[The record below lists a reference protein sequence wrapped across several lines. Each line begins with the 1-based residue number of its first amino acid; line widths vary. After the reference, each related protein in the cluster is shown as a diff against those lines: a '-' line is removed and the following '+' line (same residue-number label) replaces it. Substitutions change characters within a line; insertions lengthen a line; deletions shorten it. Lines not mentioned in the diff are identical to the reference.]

1 MSNDVDNKV
10 VTMTF
15 DNAKFAAKME
25 ETIKGLEKL
34 NQSLKMVEGVKGM
47 ADAQKQVNSF
57 KMDGVKKTV
66 ADAQGAMGKFNATPV
81 VNAVADA
88 QGAVNKFD
96 ASNMGDQADGVSA
109 KWVAM
114 AAGIFAVVSGLVT
127 QIGGKLASV
136 GSSFTLG
143 PLKDG
148 FSEYQTNI
156 GAIQTILANTDR
168 FGTKLPEVT
177 ANLDELNEYSDKTIY
192 NFGEMVKNIGL
203 FTNAGI
209 RVGDATSMIKG
220 FSNAAAASGT
230 TAEGAASA
238 AYQLSQALSTGT
250 IRLMDWR
257 SLSNVGMGNKNMQQ
271 GIIEL
276 AQSMGTLDKAGLS
289 AEDVTKDFTGT
300 LEKGW
305 LSADVMSNYLK
316 IMAGD
321 MSDAEL
327 ATLGL
332 DKAQIEWFKRQQ
344 KIAEESATKVRT
356 FTQLIGTVKESIGSG
371 WSETFRTVIGDFEGA
386 TTLFTGINNTIG
398 GIVGKSAEHRNN
410 LLKIWAN
417 FGGRNIA
424 IEGVIRTW
432 AALLAVIKPVQK
444 AFRDVFP
451 KVGVGQLM
459 RATKMFRDF
468 TKTLMPA
475 KETTMAMTRIFRGLF
490 SIIKIGVTVLWE
502 IGKLVVSVFR
512 DAFGGTVR
520 SGIVPFAASL
530 GDVITNFSKFLSEGG
545 RLKNFF
551 ANLQTAIHHVL
562 GPFKGLIQI
571 FIAIGKLAG
580 AVFGGAMRIVIDIFR
595 ELFGSTAG
603 KSKSAGKGIADFFDK
618 ITRGTIYAVYY
629 IQQFTTKIENAL
641 NSLHDFL
648 GMIKDPGEAFAQL
661 KDAFMGGFENPFAKV
676 NATGILGTMI
686 KVGQAVAKVKAIF
699 DEFMYT
705 LTSGF
710 TQDEG
715 TPVELFALRIR
726 NAAKEI
732 IDTLS
737 GIKETLLGTDFGEA
751 GKAIFDG
758 IKKSVTEADWLGM
771 LSDVGHKLY
780 ESFMTAIDAHSPS
793 RMFMDAAL
801 AIPQG
806 IAEGIKNGWDAI
818 KGAFS
823 WIGDKMHELF
833 GGIGDAL
840 ASDNL
845 EKAVKSGAILG
856 LVKIGLNI
864 SSLFK
869 NFGGAAKAFRN
880 TMKSVTG
887 AMDQAKDTL
896 GTYQKTL
903 RWNIL
908 KKIAISVGLLAA
920 SMIAMSFID
929 PTKLATGAAAVG
941 AALLGITASMRS
953 MDKVGMGAKKM
964 VAMAHMIRTMAIS
977 ILILAAAVKIL
988 GDMKDRG
995 DLVQGLAGVYALM
1008 AGLAGAVALMDGQ
1021 KLKMVGVAATLLGLA
1036 AAILLLTFAV
1046 KTLGK
1051 MNDKGDLAQGLLA
1064 VGLLLGGLG
1073 AAIRLMGSSVEL
1085 SGVALALLA
1094 ISISML
1100 LLARAVKSMGELEGD
1115 NIKRGLIGLAGGL
1128 AIILA
1133 ALAVMKKLELEKAS
1147 LGLLAMSFALKGIAK
1162 VVQIFGDMKGGDL
1175 AKGLVGL
1182 GVALALVAAAIYAVG
1197 EVAIGAVGI
1206 LIAAYALVVLADAVK
1221 KFAEMK
1227 FGDVAKGI
1235 GLMVGSL
1242 LALGI
1247 TMAILGVL
1255 SPLMLAF
1262 GLALVFVGV
1271 GVLAFGAGAWLLAN
1285 AIKHLTEAGSDGLDL
1300 FMKAMDTFVGAMPHW
1315 LGVLGDAVVEGI
1327 KHFLSGTPE
1336 LIDLL
1341 GVVIGKLLDVANE
1354 NLPKVFEILDTVLQ
1368 GCIQLIKDSTQGWVE
1383 AGIGLLQALL
1393 DGLGENAE
1401 GLAESAVELI
1411 LSLMDALSTAIDE
1424 HAEELGEKG
1433 RKLAKSIL
1441 DGIIN
1446 VFVPESLQE
1455 AIGNV
1460 VNGMV
1465 DWFKNLLGIQSPS
1478 TVFAG
1483 FGGDILQ
1490 GLINGLGG
1498 MLGAVLN
1505 FFITLPGKI
1514 FGALGDLLSFLW
1526 SKGSDLISGLWNG
1539 AKAIWDSVYGW
1550 VTGLAGKALTALGN
1564 TLSTLSQKG
1573 RDLLQGLWNGAKTV
1587 WSSVYNWLTM
1597 LGGKI
1602 RSGVGQTISMLTQTG
1617 RDVLQGLWNGLKEKW
1632 EQVASWFT
1640 DKMGWLG
1647 DKAASV
1653 LKLGSPSKL
1662 FKQIGR
1668 WTMEGFHIGLEQAFG
1683 GVEKF
1688 FDSMGDVYDNV
1699 DTDGLFDITKRIK
1712 DQVAEMDG
1720 VQPTIAPVIDL
1731 SNVKM
1736 GVDAIGSMMD
1746 GASIDAGVSLSNARL
1761 ISSATSAPK
1770 EEAVQPAAS
1779 SGGVTFIQN
1788 NHSPR
1793 ALSEADIYRNTNGQV
1808 ARAAKELG
1816 IAS

>member
-1 MSNDVDNKV
+1 MSNDVENKV

-15 DNAKFAAKME
+15 DNAKFASKME
-25 ETIKGLEKL
+25 ETIRGLEKL
-34 NQSLKMVEGVKGM
+34 NQSLKMIEGVKGM
-47 ADAQKQVNSF
+47 SDAQKQVNSF

-96 ASNMGDQADGVSA
+96 ASNMVNQADTISA

-127 QIGGKLASV
+127 QIGGKLASI

-143 PLKDG
+143 PLKEG

-230 TAEGAASA
+230 TAEGAAGA
-238 AYQLSQALSTGT
+238 AYQLSQALSNGT

-276 AQSMGTLDKAGLS
+276 ADSMGTLDKAGLS
-289 AEDVTKDFTGT
+289 SEEVTAHFTDT

-321 MSDAEL
+321 MDDAQL

-332 DKAQIEWFKRQQ
+332 DKTQIEWFKRQQ

-356 FTQLIGTVKESIGSG
+356 FTQLVSTIKESIGSG

-386 TTLFTGINNTIG
+386 TQVFTGINNAIG
-398 GIVGKSAEHRNN
+398 GIVGKSATARND
-410 LLKIWAN
+410 LLKGWAA
-417 FGGRNIA
+417 FGGRNAA
-424 IEGVIRTW
+424 IEGVVRIWT
-432 AALLAVIKPVQK
+432 ALLAVVQPIGK
-444 AFRDVFP
+444 AFRSVFP
-451 KVGVGQLM
+451 KQTVTGLLEF
-459 RATKMFRDF
+459 TDKFRNF

-475 KETTMAMTRIFRGLF
+475 KETTMAISRIFKGLF
-490 SIIKIGVTVLWE
+490 SILKIGVSVIWQV
-502 IGKLVVSVFR
+502 GKLIRSVF
-512 DAFGGTVR
+512 GNSLSHTVR
-520 SGIVPFAASL
+520 SGLVPFLATI
-530 GDVITNFSKFLSEGG
+530 GDVITSFSTWLSEGG

-551 ANLQTAIHHVL
+551 ESLQNAIITVL
-562 GPFKGLIQI
+562 APFKGLAAI
-571 FIAIGKLAG
+571 FMAIAKLAG
-580 AVFGGAMRIVIDIFR
+580 VVFGGAMRIVIDVFR
-595 ELFGSTAG
+595 ELFGATAG
-603 KSKSAGKGIADFFDK
+603 KIKGAGKGIEDFFNK
-618 ITRGTIYAVYY
+618 ISRGTIYAVYY
-629 IQQFTTKIENAL
+629 ITLFTQKIDSAMNA
-641 NSLHDFL
+641 LHDFL
-648 GMIKDPGEAFAQL
+648 ARVKDPGKAFQQL

-676 NATGILGTMI
+676 STGGIIGQMI
-686 KVGQAVAKVKAIF
+686 KLGAAVAKVKDAFMGGFENPFAKVNTKGITGVIIEVGQAF
-699 DEFMYT
+699 GQAWEKVKEF
-705 LTSGF
+705 
-710 TQDEG
+710 
-715 TPVELFALRIR
+715 
-726 NAAKEI
+726 
-732 IDTLS
+732 
-737 GIKETLLGTDFGEA
+737 A
-751 GKAIFDG
+751 GGGSAIFDG
-758 IKKSVTEADWLGM
+758 IKQTITESDWLGM
-771 LSDVGHKLY
+771 LKDVGHKLY
-780 ESFMTAIDAHSPS
+780 ESFMSAIDAHSPS
-793 RMFMDAAL
+793 RMFADAAL
-801 AIPQG
+801 AIPMG
-806 IAEGIKNGWDAI
+806 IAEGIQNGWDAV
-818 KGAFS
+818 KGALQ
-823 WIGDKMHELF
+823 WMGDQLGGVFEAVIDFVTSPKLTTALKNGGLF
-833 GGIGDAL
+833 A
-840 ASDNL
+840 
-845 EKAVKSGAILG
+845 
-856 LVKIGLNI
+856 
-864 SSLFK
+864 LFK
-869 NFGGAAKAFRN
+869 MGMNLSGVFSNLKGITGEFKGSMKKITE
-880 TMKSVTG
+880 TMDV
-887 AMDQAKDTL
+887 AKDTL
-896 GTYQKTL
+896 KSYQKS
-903 RWNIL
+903 L
-908 KKIAISVGLLAA
+908 KWKMLKDIAISIGLLAA
-920 SMIAMSFID
+920 SMIALSFID
-929 PTKLATGAAAVG
+929 PAKLGQGAAAVG
-941 AALLGITASMRS
+941 GALLAITISMRQ
-953 MDKVGMGAKKM
+953 MDKMGSGTKKM
-964 VAMAHMIRTMAIS
+964 IAMAFVIKQMAVA
-977 ILILAAAVKIL
+977 ILVLAFAVKVL

-995 DLVQGLAGVYALM
+995 DLVQGLAGVAALM
-1008 AGLAGAVALMDGQ
+1008 AGLTVAIKVMDGE
-1021 KLKMVGVAATLLGLA
+1021 KVKMVGVAATLLGLA
-1036 AAILLLTFAV
+1036 AAILLMTFAV

-1051 MNDKGDLAQGLLA
+1051 MNDKGDLAQGLIA
-1064 VGLLLGGLG
+1064 VGVLLGGLG

-1094 ISISML
+1094 ISVSML

-1133 ALAVMKKLELEKAS
+1133 AMYAMKKMDLEKAS
-1147 LGLLAMSFALKGIAK
+1147 LGLLAMAFALKGISK
-1162 VVQIFGDMKGGDL
+1162 VVQIFGEMKGGDL
-1175 AKGLVGL
+1175 AKGLAGL

-1197 EVAIGAVGI
+1197 EVAIGALGI

-1247 TMAILGVL
+1247 TMAILGIL

-1271 GVLAFGAGAWLLAN
+1271 GVLAFGVGAYFLAE
-1285 AIKHLTEAGSDGLDL
+1285 AIKNMCEAGGEGLDL
-1300 FMKAMDTFVGAMPHW
+1300 FMKAMDTFIGAMPHW

-1327 KHFLSGTPE
+1327 KHFLEGTPE
-1336 LIDLL
+1336 LIDML
-1341 GVVIGKLLDVANE
+1341 GVIIGKLLDVANE

-1401 GLAESAVELI
+1401 GLAESAVNML
-1411 LSLMDALSTAIDE
+1411 LSFMDAMSLAIDE

-1433 RKLAKSIL
+1433 RKLAKSML
-1441 DGIIN
+1441 DGLIN
-1446 VFVPESLQE
+1446 ALVPEDLQE

-1478 TVFAG
+1478 TVFSG

-1514 FGALGDLLSFLW
+1514 LGAIGDLLSLLW
-1526 SKGSDLISGLWNG
+1526 QKGSDLLSGLWNG
-1539 AKAIWDSVYGW
+1539 AKAIWTSVSGW
-1550 VTGLAGKALTALGN
+1550 VGGLASKALTALGN
-1564 TLSTLSQKG
+1564 TLSTLTQKG
-1573 RDLLQGLWNGAKTV
+1573 RDLLQGLWNGAKNI

-1602 RSGVGQTISMLTQTG
+1602 RSGVGSTISMLTQTG

-1640 DKMGWLG
+1640 DKMEWIG
-1647 DKAASV
+1647 DKAGSV
-1653 LKLGSPSKL
+1653 LKLGSPSRL
-1662 FKQIGR
+1662 FMQIGR
-1668 WTMEGFHIGLEQAFG
+1668 WTMEGFHIGLERGFG

-1699 DTDGLFDITKRIK
+1699 DTDGLLDVTKRIK
-1712 DQVAEMDG
+1712 DQVEGMDG
-1720 VQPTIAPVIDL
+1720 MQPTIAPVIDL

-1746 GASIDAGVSLSNARL
+1746 GTSIDAGVSLDNARL
-1761 ISSATSAPK
+1761 ISASTSATK
-1770 EEAVQPAAS
+1770 EEVIRPEAG

>member
-34 NQSLKMVEGVKGM
+34 SQSLKMVEGVKGM

-96 ASNMGDQADGVSA
+96 ASNMGDQADKISA

-127 QIGGKLASV
+127 QIGSKFASI

-168 FGTKLPEVT
+168 YGTKLPEVT

-230 TAEGAASA
+230 TAEGAAGA

-276 AQSMGTLDKAGLS
+276 AESMGTLDKAGLS
-289 AEDVTKDFTGT
+289 AEEVTSNFTGT

-321 MSDAEL
+321 MDDAQL

-332 DKAQIEWFKRQQ
+332 DKTQIEWFKRQQ

-356 FTQLIGTVKESIGSG
+356 FTQLIGAVKESIGSG

-398 GIVGKSAEHRNN
+398 GIVGKSAEHRND
-410 LLKIWAN
+410 LLEIWAN

-432 AALLAVIKPVQK
+432 AALLAVVKPVQE
-444 AFRDVFP
+444 AFRNVFP

-490 SIIKIGVTVLWE
+490 SIIKIGISVIWE
-502 IGKLVVSVFR
+502 VGKLIVAVFK

-520 SGIVPFAASL
+520 SSLVPFAARL
-530 GDVITNFSKFLSEGG
+530 GDIITTVSRFLSEGG
-545 RLKNFF
+545 RMKNFF
-551 ANLQTAIHHVL
+551 AALQGAIHHIL
-562 GPFKGLIQI
+562 GPFKGLIQV
-571 FIAIGKLAG
+571 FIAIGK
-580 AVFGGAMRIVIDIFR
+580 VVGGVLSAALSVVIGLFR
-595 ELFGSTAG
+595 ELFGGAA
-603 KSKSAGKGIADFFDK
+603 KEGKGAADSVAAFLDK
-618 ITRGTIYAVYY
+618 ITRGMVYAVYY
-629 IQQFTTKIENAL
+629 INLFGEKLQGSAGL
-641 NSLHDFL
+641 
-648 GMIKDPGEAFAQL
+648 IKEFAVGL
-661 KDAFMGGFENPFAKV
+661 KDIPGAFKQIKAIFLDRDFVGGPFAEDSPIVASLFKLRDKLKTLKDKILEVKAAFTAGFENPLAK
-676 NATGILGTMI
+676 
-686 KVGQAVAKVKAIF
+686 
-699 DEFMYT
+699 
-705 LTSGF
+705 F
-710 TQDEG
+710 TAPPG
-715 TPVELFALRIR
+715 
-726 NAAKEI
+726 
-732 IDTLS
+732 
-737 GIKETLLGTDFGEA
+737 LLGTIVKIGVAFGEA
-751 GKAIFDG
+751 WNKVKEFAGGGTAIFDG

-771 LSDVGHKLY
+771 LSDVGHQLY
-780 ESFMTAIDAHSPS
+780 ESFMKAIDAHSPS
-793 RMFMDAAL
+793 RMFIDAAL

-806 IAEGIKNGWDAI
+806 IAEGIKKGWDAI

-869 NFGGAAKAFRN
+869 NFGGAAGAFKN
-880 TMKSVTG
+880 TMESVTG
-887 AMDQAKDTL
+887 AMNQAKGTL
-896 GTYQKTL
+896 KTYQKTL
-903 RWNIL
+903 KWNVL

-929 PTKLATGAAAVG
+929 PAKLAQGAGAVG
-941 AALLGITASMRS
+941 AALLGIVVSMRN
-953 MDKVGMGAKKM
+953 MDKMGMGTKKM

-977 ILILAAAVKIL
+977 ILILAAAVKVL

-995 DLVQGLAGVYALM
+995 NLAQGLVGVTI
-1008 AGLAGAVALMDGQ
+1008 LMDGIAAATQLMDDQ
-1021 KLKMVGVAATLLGLA
+1021 KIKMVGVAATLLGLA

-1051 MNDKGDLAQGLLA
+1051 MNDKGDLAQGLAAVTVLL
-1064 VGLLLGGLG
+1064 VGLGG
-1073 AAIRLMGSSVEL
+1073 AIRLMGSKAEL
-1085 SGVALALLA
+1085 AGVAFALLGIGLA
-1094 ISISML
+1094 ML

-1115 NIKRGLIGLAGGL
+1115 NIKRGLSGLAGGL
-1128 AIILA
+1128 AILLA
-1133 ALAVMKKLELEKAS
+1133 AMAIMKKLEIEKAS
-1147 LGLLAMSFALKGIAK
+1147 LGLLAMSFALRGIAD
-1162 VVQIFGDMKGGDL
+1162 VVQIFGEMDGGEL
-1175 AKGLVGL
+1175 GKGLFGL
-1182 GVALALVAAAIYAVG
+1182 VVTLLAVSAALYAIGQMGIGAIAAAG
-1197 EVAIGAVGI
+1197 SL
-1206 LIAAYALVVLADAVK
+1206 LITAYALLLLADAIGI
-1221 KFAEMK
+1221 FAKMK
-1227 FGDVAKGI
+1227 FGDVAKGL
-1235 GLMVGSL
+1235 GLMVVSL
-1242 LALGI
+1242 LALGL
-1247 TMAILGVL
+1247 TMAVLGFL
-1255 SPLMLAF
+1255 SPLILAF
-1262 GLALVFVGV
+1262 GIALALVGV
-1271 GVLAFGAGAWLLAN
+1271 GVLAFGAGAYLLGN
-1285 AIKHLTEAGSDGLDL
+1285 AIKNLAEAGREGLDA
-1300 FMKAMDTFVGAMPHW
+1300 FMYAMDTFVGAMPRW

-1341 GVVIGKLLDVANE
+1341 GVIIGKLLDVANE
-1354 NLPKVFEILDTVLQ
+1354 NLPKLFDVLDTVLK
-1368 GCIQLIKDSTQGWVE
+1368 GLIQLIKDNTQGWVD
-1383 AGIGLLQALL
+1383 AGIGLIQALL
-1393 DGLGENAE
+1393 DGLGENVE
-1401 GLAESAVELI
+1401 GLTESAVTL
-1411 LSLMDALSTAIDE
+1411 LLNFMDALSTAIDE
-1424 HAEELGEKG
+1424 HAEEIGEKG
-1433 RKLAKSIL
+1433 RHLAKSIL

-1446 VFVPESLQE
+1446 ALIPEGVQE

-1460 VNGMV
+1460 VSGMI
-1465 DWFKNLLGIQSPS
+1465 DWFKELLGIQSPS
-1478 TVFAG
+1478 TVFSG

-1490 GLINGLGG
+1490 GLINGLSG
-1498 MLGAVLN
+1498 MIGAVLN

-1514 FGALGDLLSFLW
+1514 VGAIGDLLSLLW
-1526 SKGSDLISGLWNG
+1526 QKGSDLLSGLWNG
-1539 AKAIWDSVYGW
+1539 AKAIWTSVSSW
-1550 VTGLAGKALTALGN
+1550 VGELAGKALAAVGN
-1564 TLSTLSQKG
+1564 TLSTLWHKG
-1573 RDLLQGLWNGAKTV
+1573 ADLIKGIKNGAENAWISVKDWISGRKDRVVEVFSNAINWLKDAGTKIISGLWNGMKDKWNDVTG
-1587 WSSVYNWLTM
+1587 WLGG

-1602 RSGVGQTISMLTQTG
+1602 IEKKGPPAYDAIMLVDNGRLIITGLLNGMKQSWKATQSWLSDLDPAAEMTDNSSNFGEKLKSML
-1617 RDVLQGLWNGLKEKW
+1617 
-1632 EQVASWFT
+1632 
-1640 DKMGWLG
+1640 
-1647 DKAASV
+1647 
-1653 LKLGSPSKL
+1653 
-1662 FKQIGR
+1662 
-1668 WTMEGFHIGLEQAFG
+1668 
-1683 GVEKF
+1683 
-1688 FDSMGDVYDNV
+1688 
-1699 DTDGLFDITKRIK
+1699 
-1712 DQVAEMDG
+1712 AEMDG
-1720 VQPTIAPVIDL
+1720 MQPTIAPVIDL

-1746 GASIDAGVSLSNARL
+1746 GTSIDAGVSLDNARL
-1761 ISSATSAPK
+1761 ISASTSATK
-1770 EEAVQPAAS
+1770 EEVIRPEAG

-1816 IAS
+1816 IAV